1 MFAFILK
8 QRESSTT
15 FRKQTET
22 SKQFSKKKNK
32 QTKKLHQQK
41 RKISHSYHLIN
52 QVNKNWTC
60 TSIKECFFGVFV
72 RLFFVLSDQSY
83 LDHTISEVNIGSALI
98 GIIDLVHPFFCFFF
112 CWPAGRPAIL
122 KFSSVRA
129 RIPRKQNVECKTP
142 CDLFFLSHLTC

>member
-98 GIIDLVHPFFCFFF
+98 GIIDLVHPFFFVFFF
-112 CWPAGRPAIL
+112 AGRPAGRRSWNFHLFELEFLGNKMLRVRHRVIS
-122 KFSSVRA
+122 FS
-129 RIPRKQNVECKTP
+129 
-142 CDLFFLSHLTC
+142 FLI

>member
-1 MFAFILK
+1 M
-8 QRESSTT
+8 
-15 FRKQTET
+15 
-22 SKQFSKKKNK
+22 
-32 QTKKLHQQK
+32 
-41 RKISHSYHLIN
+41 
-52 QVNKNWTC
+52 
-60 TSIKECFFGVFV
+60 FV
-72 RLFFVLSDQSY
+72 RLFFVLSDQSF

-98 GIIDLVHPFFCFFF
+98 GIIDLVHPFFFSFFFLFFF